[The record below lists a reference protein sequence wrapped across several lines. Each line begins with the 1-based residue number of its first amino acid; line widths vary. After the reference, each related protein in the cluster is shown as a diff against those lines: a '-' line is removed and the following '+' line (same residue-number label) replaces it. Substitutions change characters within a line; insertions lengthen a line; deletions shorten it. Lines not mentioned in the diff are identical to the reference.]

1 MSTSRGRGRRLA
13 LPVAG
18 LLAAAVLMGASGHA
32 ASSGAEPLAP
42 TAAHALPPAAPP
54 AQTAGDGYGI
64 GQPASAEAIRP
75 LDIDVRP
82 DGAGLPPG
90 QGTPAEGRALYG
102 QHCAVCHGPT
112 GREGGAAEPLVSTE
126 PWRPGVQPTV
136 GNYWPYA
143 TTIYDY
149 INRAMPLDRPGSL
162 TADEVYAVTAY
173 LLHENGL
180 LAADAV
186 LDARLLPTIRMPNV
200 DAFTSPDPR
209 PDVP

>member
-1 MSTSRGRGRRLA
+1 VG
-13 LPVAG
+13 
-18 LLAAAVLMGASGHA
+18 
-32 ASSGAEPLAP
+32 
-42 TAAHALPPAAPP
+42 P
-54 AQTAGDGYGI
+54 AQTAGDSLGI
-64 GQPASAEAIRP
+64 GQPAAADEVRR

-82 DGAGLPPG
+82 DGSGLPPG
-90 QGTPAEGRALYG
+90 QGTVAQGRALYG
-102 QHCAVCHGPT
+102 QRCAACHGPT
-112 GREGGAAEPLVSTE
+112 GHEGGAAEPLASTE
-126 PWRPGVQPTV
+126 PWRPGVRPTV

-162 TADEVYAVTAY
+162 SPDEVYAVTAY

-180 LAADAV
+180 LAEDAA
-186 LDARLLPTIRMPNV
+186 LDARLLPMIRMPNV

>member
-1 MSTSRGRGRRLA
+1 MWTPDGRGRHLA
-13 LPVAG
+13 LPVVG
-18 LLAAAVLMGASGHA
+18 LLGAAILVGASERAAASA
-32 ASSGAEPLAP
+32 AGPLAP
-42 TAAHALPPAAPP
+42 ATARALPPAAAP
-54 AQTAGDGYGI
+54 AQAAGDGYGI

-90 QGTPAEGRALYG
+90 QGTPAEGRALYA
-102 QHCAVCHGPT
+102 QRCAVCHGPT

-126 PWRPGVQPTV
+126 PWRPGVLPTV

-149 INRAMPLDRPGSL
+149 VNRAMPLDRPGSL

-186 LDARLLPTIRMPNV
+186 LDARRLPTIRMPNV

>member
-1 MSTSRGRGRRLA
+1 PDGRGRRPA
-13 LPVAG
+13 LLVAG
-18 LLAAAVLMGASGHA
+18 LLATAILGGANERA
-32 ASSGAEPLAP
+32 ASSAAASLAP
-42 TAAHALPPAAPP
+42 AAAAPV
-54 AQTAGDGYGI
+54 QTAGEGYGI

-90 QGTPAEGRALYG
+90 QGTPADGRALYA
-102 QHCAVCHGPT
+102 QRCAVCHGPT

-149 INRAMPLDRPGSL
+149 INRAMPL
-162 TADEVYAVTAY
+162 
-173 LLHENGL
+173 
-180 LAADAV
+180 
-186 LDARLLPTIRMPNV
+186 
-200 DAFTSPDPR
+200 
-209 PDVP
+209 